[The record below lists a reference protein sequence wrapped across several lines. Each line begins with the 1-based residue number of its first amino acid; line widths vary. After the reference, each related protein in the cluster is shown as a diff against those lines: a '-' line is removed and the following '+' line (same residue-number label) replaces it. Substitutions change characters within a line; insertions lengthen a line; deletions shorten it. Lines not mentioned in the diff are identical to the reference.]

1 MSVADLKRL
10 VQRATPR
17 VEDVRSPDRTDI
29 IRREHGHLPFR
40 EVVDALDALE
50 FSATSFARTF
60 RQLLAAEEEK
70 TSSEEEQLCSDTAVH
85 SLFNLLD
92 GLRVLCPAHPA
103 AATAAA
109 AESEGDEEWATSSTP
124 GWQEVAAV
132 AKANGAESLKQ
143 KDIAAAIT
151 HYSAAINA
159 TPKGEGDLH
168 VLFSNRSA
176 ARLQAGD
183 AEAALKDAR
192 TCVRLAPSWPKGRFR
207 EGCCLRQLGRLEEAA
222 VAFAAG
228 QKLEPENKDWGKE
241 VDKTD
246 KLLEAKPAQLV
257 RQVVLGLLPDILA
270 AWYRSDV
277 QEAVLQLQVN
287 GQLSELGACKWRL
300 VREGAKTAKAQIRFA
315 VLQKKGYLANLAAN
329 LQNSSPEGYAVAD
342 LEGRPLKIPDVSGF
356 LAGEARAA
364 IHLDI
369 KDGKD
374 GKMKAV
380 LLTLPLDD
388 ALQRFIVKPKDPDA
402 PKGAVDSVLGLQKKS
417 GFPKSYPRY
426 LGFQNFPGDL
436 NFPVIDLLRD
446 APGSI
451 E

>member
-50 FSATSFARTF
+50 FSAASFARNF
-60 RQLLAAEEEK
+60 QDFLLTEQEKKEEEPEL
-70 TSSEEEQLCSDTAVH
+70 SSDTAVH
-85 SLFNLLD
+85 SLFRLLS
-92 GLRVLCPAHPA
+92 GLRVLCPAAPSQA
-103 AATAAA
+103 AA
-109 AESEGDEEWATSSTP
+109 SEAGSGDEEWATSPQP
-124 GWQEVAAV
+124 GWQEVAAA
-132 AKANGAESLKQ
+132 AKAKGAECFKQ
-143 KDIAAAIT
+143 KDT
-151 HYSAAINA
+151 SAAIAHYSEAIKA
-159 TPKGEGDLH
+159 TPKGEGELH

-176 ARLQAGD
+176 ARLQAGE
-183 AEAALKDAR
+183 AEAALQDAR
-192 TCVRLAPSWPKGRFR
+192 TCVRVNPSWPKGRFR
-207 EGCCLRQLGRLEEAA
+207 EGCCLRQLARFEEAA

-228 QKLEPENKDWGKE
+228 QKLEPDNKDWAKE

-246 KLLEAKPAQLV
+246 KLLEAKPDQLV
-257 RQVVLGLLPDILA
+257 RQMVLGLLPDILA
-270 AWYRSDV
+270 AWYRSDL

-315 VLQKKGYLANLAAN
+315 VLKKKGYLANLAAN

-342 LEGRPLKIPDVSGF
+342 LEGRPLKIPDISSF
-356 LAGEARAA
+356 IDGEAHASV
-364 IHLDI
+364 HLDI

-388 ALQRFIVKPKDPDA
+388 GLKRFIVKPKDPDA
-402 PKGAVDSVLGLQKKS
+402 PKGSVDSVLGLQRKS
-417 GFPKSYPRY
+417 GFPKAYPRY

-451 E
+451 ES

>member
-1 MSVADLKRL
+1 MKRL

-17 VEDVRSPDRTDI
+17 VEDVRSPDRCDI
-29 IRREHGHLPFR
+29 IRRDHGHLPFR

-50 FSATSFARTF
+50 FSAASFARSF
-60 RQLLAAEEEK
+60 RELLAAEEEK
-70 TSSEEEQLCSDTAVH
+70 KHSEEEALCSDTAVH
-85 SLFNLLD
+85 SLFALLE
-92 GLRVLCPAHPA
+92 GLKVLCPAQPA
-103 AATAAA
+103 AAAAA
-109 AESEGDEEWATSSTP
+109 ATESEANSGEEEWATSSNP
-124 GWQEVAAV
+124 GWQEVAAE
-132 AKANGAESLKQ
+132 AKAKGAESFKQ
-143 KDIAAAIT
+143 KETAAAID
-151 HYSAAINA
+151 HYSAAIKA
-159 TPKGEGDLH
+159 TPKGEGELH

-207 EGCCLRQLGRLEEAA
+207 EGCCLRQMARLEEAA

-228 QKLEPENKDWGKE
+228 QKLEAENKDWGKE

-246 KLLEAKPAQLV
+246 KLLEARPDQLV

-315 VLQKKGYLANLAAN
+315 VVQKKGYLANLAAN

-342 LEGRPLKIPDVSGF
+342 LEGRPLKIPDVSSF
-356 LAGEARAA
+356 IDGEARAA
-364 IHLDI
+364 VQIDI

-380 LLTLPLDD
+380 LLTLPLEDG
-388 ALQRFIVKPKDPDA
+388 LKRFVVKPKDPDA
-402 PKGAVDSVLGLQKKS
+402 PKGSVDSVLGLQKKS
-417 GFPKSYPRY
+417 GFPKTHPRY
-426 LGFQNFPGDL
+426 IGFQNFPGDL